1 MGGRLALA
9 LAVAGAVSIGL
20 RFPFLSVP
28 LTTDEGGYAY
38 VAHWLGRGLALYSDL
53 WFDRPQGIFLVYGV
67 ALRLFGKSTEAI
79 RFGAALYNA
88 GTVGLLYLLGA
99 RLYGRRAGL
108 ATAALFAV
116 ASASPVV
123 EGFTAN
129 GELYMNLPV
138 VASLVLAAGQRPFLA
153 GVALALAAAIK
164 PTALPTAAPAL
175 LVLLAWPHGVLR
187 RPSRAASGP
196 SPGARGLAPRP
207 AARGGGQAPALR
219 PRSGSREP
227 ARTDSTR
234 PRAAGSNAGRHDQS
248 PIANRGTRASGSS
261 KILAAA
267 PGALTTLAWL
277 AFGAVAGFAPFLAHG
292 VATDAPAYW
301 YAVVGF
307 RVHAHSALSVG
318 EAVLRD
324 LTQTAPSVLA
334 ALFPLWLLVALG
346 VRAGGWRSRGGAAG
360 LAYLGGSA
368 LGAAA
373 GGYWYWHY
381 YVGVLP
387 AAALLG
393 GAGLD
398 RLLDRPAT
406 VGPTVLRAAVWA
418 CTAVAVAFNARLVGD
433 TPEETSWNVYRRP
446 AYLASAAIAAYLR
459 AHTTEGDRIYAAFAQ
474 ADLYHLSG
482 RRSAGAHLY
491 WTEINRVPGAFEA
504 VLAAL
509 DDPARRPAYVIQIDR
524 ELEAPGRA
532 APFWERVARY
542 YHPDAVIQGF
552 TLYRAQERIRPR
564 GSDPDR

>member
-175 LVLLAWPHGVLR
+175 VVLLTWPQPGPR
-187 RPSRAASGP
+187 R
-196 SPGARGLAPRP
+196 LC
-207 AARGGGQAPALR
+207 
-219 PRSGSREP
+219 
-227 ARTDSTR
+227 
-234 PRAAGSNAGRHDQS
+234 RAAGSRKGRHDQAT
-248 PIANRGTRASGSS
+248 IANRGTRLSGSS
-261 KILAAA
+261 KILA
-267 PGALTTLAWL
+267 WL
-277 AFGAVAGFAPFLAHG
+277 AFGAAAGFAPFLAHG